1 MISCIVHQ
9 SVLDFLDVFHVKIGL
24 SFLLLWT
31 LAERRS
37 VGAADVAVLELHT
50 QAPGQASSV
59 TV

>member
-9 SVLDFLDVFHVKIGL
+9 SVLDLDAFHVKRGL

-31 LAERRS
+31 LAECRS
-37 VGAADVAVLELHT
+37 VGPADVAVLELYT
-50 QAPGQASSV
+50 QAPVQASSV